1 MAEYQEQS
9 YLLDPYLEKMTLPL
23 LVRFKQR
30 VVDVVD
36 RGVTSEEKWW
46 LAEVTYNLVKT
57 RGAKTVCEY

>member
-1 MAEYQEQS
+1 
-9 YLLDPYLEKMTLPL
+9 MTLPL

-36 RGVTSEEKWW
+36 RGVTSKEKWW

-57 RGAKTVCEY
+57 RGAKTICEY